1 MSTSFF
7 PNRPDAT
14 RGLARS
20 RVSEGSGRCVSGCAC
35 VKSRGES
42 AGDKRFSG
50 SPSARV
56 SRGGGEFFNE
66 LSLLFFAMGA
76 KLSAPKVDGYADS
89 SASMRKRYP
98 PPTKIDHHT
107 YLFFVTPLTY
117 EPWANEGRDDDGLL
131 GFVIGEHGFKFVNCR
146 DLNEEF
152 VHYPM
157 SCIDSWAAT
166 GKIFRFK
173 YRDTHHEDEVKFMQL
188 TTPWTPA
195 LMETLGELVEMSM
208 SKRKAQQMREEDFKE
223 LIAELDGME
232 EGSAR
237 RPIRQLALDDRVT
250 RGGGVETN
258 TVGDAR
264 RGQGQGGCGDARQA
278 VDGGGV
284 RADHRG
290 VSLRQRGTGAADQAR
305 DAGDTQAGDQEEQAV
320 AVAVG
325 VALVE
330 VPGAPSHRAAVG
342 ARLHRLHSEQRDF
355 RHEGGDHPFV
365 PELASMIIN

>member
-232 EGSAR
+232 DGKRGPRVVQFANSHWMTALQGVEALRRIPSATHGE
-237 RPIRQLALDDRVT
+237 DRVK
-250 RGGGVETN
+250 
-258 TVGDAR
+258 
-264 RGQGQGGCGDARQA
+264 
-278 VDGGGV
+278 
-284 RADHRG
+284 
-290 VSLRQRGTGAADQAR
+290 AAAAMHGKLLTAEGFEQITAEFR
-305 DAGDTQAGDQEEQAV
+305 SGSEEREQLIRLVTQAIPKPAIKRSRLSQSQSASHSWRSPEHPAIGRLSGRASTDSTRSSVTFDMKEEII
-320 AVAVG
+320 
-325 VALVE
+325 
-330 VPGAPSHRAAVG
+330 PSS
-342 ARLHRLHSEQRDF
+342 LS
-355 RHEGGDHPFV
+355 
-365 PELASMIIN
+365 